1 MIWLYDDH
9 EALSRAV
16 AGVFVQQ
23 ARNAMQDK
31 GWFGVALSGG
41 HTAGFLS
48 GFARFRP
55 DLLGVG

>member
-1 MIWLYDDH
+1 VIWRYDDH
-9 EALSRAV
+9 EALSTAV
-16 AGVFVQQ
+16 AGLFVQQ

-48 GFARFRP
+48 CFAPFRP
-55 DLLGVG
+55 DLFGVG